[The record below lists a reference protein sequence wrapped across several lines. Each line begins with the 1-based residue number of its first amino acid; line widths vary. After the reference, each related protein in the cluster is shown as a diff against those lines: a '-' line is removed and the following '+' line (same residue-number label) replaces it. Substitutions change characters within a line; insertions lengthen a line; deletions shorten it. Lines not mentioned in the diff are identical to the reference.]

1 MCLATAPEP
10 YHRAVGLVTG
20 SPHVQVDERSAM
32 DSVIVVN
39 FGEDSKAYDALTKLK
54 ELDGQRQ
61 IELAEA
67 VVVVRREDGQL
78 KTMDVVGDE
87 SLTGTAT
94 GGIIGLIVGIL
105 GGPLGVLLGGA
116 TGILIG
122 SLFDVDDDDET
133 DSVLGELSH
142 SVRVGRTALLAEV
155 EEQSPEVVD
164 AAMAELGATIVRR
177 DVDDV
182 EAEIA
187 VAEEAQRAAKRAA
200 RKELHEKRRAQAEEK
215 IHAKIEELKAKLHRH
230 TVGAGTH

>member
-1 MCLATAPEP
+1 
-10 YHRAVGLVTG
+10 
-20 SPHVQVDERSAM
+20 M

-54 ELDGQRQ
+54 ELGGQRQ
-61 IELAEA
+61 IDLAEA

-78 KTMDVVGDE
+78 ETKDVVGDE
-87 SLTGTAT
+87 SLSGTAT

-105 GGPLGVLLGGA
+105 GGPLGILLGGA
-116 TGILIG
+116 TGVLIG
-122 SLFDVDDDDET
+122 SLFDVHDDDET
-133 DSVLGELSH
+133 DSVLGELGR

-155 EEQSPEVVD
+155 VEQSPEVVD
-164 AAMAELGATIVRR
+164 TAMAELGGTIVRR

-187 VAEEAQRAAKRAA
+187 AAEDAQRAAKRAA
-200 RKELHEKRRAQAEEK
+200 RKELHEKRRAQAKEK

-230 TVGAGTH
+230 PGGAGSH